1 MTVISGSER
10 AALLKLVQRATEIM
24 KDQWIQDCIVSFG
37 WESKDAAHIV
47 NNLRRMAKREL
58 NESEKLEL

>member
-10 AALLKLVQRATEIM
+10 AALLKLVQRATETM

-37 WESKDAAHIV
+37 WEPQDATHII

-58 NESEKLEL
+58 NESDKLEL